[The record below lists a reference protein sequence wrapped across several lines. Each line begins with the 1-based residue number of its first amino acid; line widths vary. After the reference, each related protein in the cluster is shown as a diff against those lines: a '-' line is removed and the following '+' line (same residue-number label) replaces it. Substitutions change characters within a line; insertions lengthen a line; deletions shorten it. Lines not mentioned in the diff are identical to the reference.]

1 MKSKSKKS
9 VVKPK
14 SEAKLVQKQTTSLRL
29 GGNVR
34 LTLGAVLEFE
44 DGAGMQFQE
53 PVYFKPE
60 RQMTKEAVIK
70 SLRDSVAALE
80 YQISRQIVQR
90 SV

>member
-14 SEAKLVQKQTTSLRL
+14 SEKKLVHKQTALPA

-34 LTLGAVLEFE
+34 LVLGAVLEFE

-70 SLRDSVAALE
+70 SLRESVAALE

>member
-14 SEAKLVQKQTTSLRL
+14 SEKKLVQKQTELPP

-34 LTLGAVLEFE
+34 LVLGAVLEFE

>member
-14 SEAKLVQKQTTSLRL
+14 SEAKLVQKQTTLPL

>member
-1 MKSKSKKS
+1 MKSKSKKTTAKTKAEKTS
-9 VVKPK
+9 M
-14 SEAKLVQKQTTSLRL
+14 SEKTTLK

-60 RQMTKEAVIK
+60 KQATKEDIIK
-70 SLRDSVAALE
+70 SLRESVAALE
-80 YQISRQIVQR
+80 YQISRQIGQR
-90 SV
+90 SL

>member
-14 SEAKLVQKQTTSLRL
+14 SEKKLVQKQTTLPP

-34 LTLGAVLEFE
+34 LVLGAVLEFE

>member
-14 SEAKLVQKQTTSLRL
+14 SEKKLVQKQTALPP

-34 LTLGAVLEFE
+34 LVLGAVLEFE

-70 SLRDSVAALE
+70 SLRESVAALE